1 MQLAGKSAV
10 VTGGAGGL
18 GEAAVRALV
27 DAGARV
33 VIADLADDRGKALE
47 DALDGAARY
56 VSTDVTVE
64 DSVQAAVDAAGELG
78 PLRVAVVVHGGHV
91 EAGRI
96 VGRSGPL
103 SLDGYRRTLEHYLT
117 GTFNVMRLAAAG
129 MGATE
134 PDAEGGRGVVITTAS
149 IAGLEGQTG
158 QVAYAAAKAG
168 VIGMTLPAARDLSV
182 LGVRVCTIAPGTFY
196 TPAFGAHFTEEQA
209 SERFGQGIQFPA
221 RMGRPVEYGTLVRSI
236 AENDYLNGEVIR
248 IDGALRFPPKGS

>member
-47 DALDGAARY
+47 DTLGDSVRY
-56 VSTDVTVE
+56 VSTDVTHE
-64 DSVQAAVDAAGELG
+64 DSVQTAVDAAGELG
-78 PLRVAVVVHGGHV
+78 PLRVVVVVHGGHV

-117 GTFNVMRLAAAG
+117 GTFNVLRLAAAA

-134 PDAEGGRGVVITTAS
+134 PEPEGARGVVITTAS

-196 TPAFGAHFTEEQA
+196 TPAFGAHFTEEEA
-209 SERFGQGIQFPA
+209 SAKFATGVQFPA
-221 RMGRPVEYGTLVRSI
+221 RMGRPAEYGQLVRSI
-236 AENDYLNGEVIR
+236 AENDYLNGEVVR
-248 IDGALRFPPKGS
+248 LDGALRFPPRG